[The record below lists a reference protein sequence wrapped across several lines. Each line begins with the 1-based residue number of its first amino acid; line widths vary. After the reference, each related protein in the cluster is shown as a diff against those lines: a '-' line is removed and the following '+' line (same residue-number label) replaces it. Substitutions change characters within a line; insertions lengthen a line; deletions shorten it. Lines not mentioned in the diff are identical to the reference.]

1 MAENNPNKVI
11 RIALVGQP
19 NVGKSLLINALCH
32 SSMKVG
38 NFTGVTVEKA
48 EAYTTHQGWTLRF
61 IDLPGT
67 YSLYGYSEEEKITK
81 NFVESG
87 GDYDLIVNV
96 ADSTNLERNL
106 LLSAQLL
113 EMQKKMILALN
124 MSDEARNEGV
134 KINAKAL
141 SELLG
146 IPSVQ
151 VSAHTKENLESLL
164 DCIVETYQKE
174 KTPNK
179 RIYSNAIETEI
190 LRLEEFIQ
198 SKKDASIESLN
209 LSARQIAILLLKQEE
224 KTFAILHE
232 KPIWL
237 ELSQKL
243 QESLNNLY
251 TIYDTPSNKEIFLED
266 SNAFVQGL
274 VTEII
279 RYETKKKQNYTQSID
294 KILINKYAGIPI
306 FLFFMWALFQLTF
319 TLGALPMDMIEDFFG
334 WLGDLV
340 KDNVESEALA
350 SLLADGILGGVGA
363 VILFLPNI
371 VILFFGIALL
381 ETTGYMSRVAFLLDG
396 FFHKFGLHGKSFI
409 PLVSGFG
416 CSVPAFM
423 ATRTL
428 KSRKD
433 RLLTLFII
441 NFMSCGARLPVYVL
455 FVGAFFPTQQAGN
468 WLFGIY
474 ILGALLGLVAAKIL
488 RITAF
493 KGPDEPFVMEMPKYR
508 MPNWRLVWFA
518 IYTKAKMY
526 LKKAGTFIL
535 AVSILIWFASS
546 YPAQEETKAT
556 YETKIEQALDGEEKE
571 KLEFALEERLI
582 ENSYLGMTG
591 KLIEPIFAPMDFD
604 WRMSVALLSG
614 LAAKEVVI
622 STMGVLYSL
631 GGEVDEESETLME
644 VISNAIPLQAAIAF
658 VLFVMIYNPC
668 LAASVVFG
676 KEAGGFKYVVYLFLF
691 TSVCAYFVALVGYI
705 LAGLILN

>member
-1 MAENNPNKVI
+1 M
-11 RIALVGQP
+11 GQP
-19 NVGKSLLINALCH
+19 NVGKSLLINTLCN
-32 SSMKVG
+32 STMKVG
-38 NFTGVTVEKA
+38 NFPGVTVEKA
-48 EAYTTHQGWTLRF
+48 QASTTYKDYLLQI

-81 NFVESG
+81 HFVESD
-87 GDYDLIVNV
+87 DYDLIVNV

-113 EMQKKMILALN
+113 EMQKKMILVLN
-124 MSDEARNEGV
+124 MSDEARKEGV
-134 KINAKAL
+134 KINVKAL

-151 VSAHTKENLESLL
+151 VSAHTKENLEALL
-164 DCIVETYQKE
+164 DAIIQTYE
-174 KTPNK
+174 KGQSTNK
-179 RIYSNAIETEI
+179 RIYSNAIEAEI
-190 LRLEEFIQ
+190 LHLEEFIK
-198 SKKDASIESLN
+198 SKKDASLELLHLN
-209 LSARQIAILLLKQEE
+209 ARQIAILLLKQDE
-224 KTFAILHE
+224 KTFQILHK
-232 KPIWL
+232 KPVWM

-243 QESLNNLY
+243 QDSLNTLY

-266 SNAFVQGL
+266 LNAFVQGL
-274 VTEII
+274 ITETV
-279 RYETKKKQNYTQSID
+279 RYEGKEKQGYTHSID
-294 KILINKYAGIPI
+294 KILINKYAGIPF

-319 TLGALPMDMIEDFFG
+319 TLGALPMDMIEDFFN
-334 WLGDLV
+334 WFGDLI
-340 KDNVESEALA
+340 KDNVSSEALA
-350 SLLADGILGGVGA
+350 SLLADGIVGGVGA
-363 VILFLPNI
+363 VVLFLPNI

-409 PLVSGFG
+409 PLVTGFG

-455 FVGAFFPTQQAGN
+455 FVGAFFPAQQAGN

-474 ILGALLGLVAAKIL
+474 ILGAMLGLVMAKIL
-488 RITAF
+488 RLTAF

-535 AVSILIWFASS
+535 AASIVVWFASS
-546 YPAQEETKAT
+546 YPAQEDTKES
-556 YETKIEQALDGEEKE
+556 YETKIEQAINEKQKE
-571 KLEFALEERLI
+571 NLVFALEQSLI
-582 ENSYLGMTG
+582 ENSYLGQTG
-591 KLIEPIFAPMDFD
+591 KLIEPIFAPLGFD
-604 WRMSVALLSG
+604 WKMSVSLLSG

-631 GGEVDEESETLME
+631 GSEVDEGSENLMQ
-644 VISNAIPLQAAIAF
+644 VIKSAIPLQTAIAF
-658 VLFVMIYNPC
+658 ILFIMIYNPC
-668 LAASVVFG
+668 LAATMVFG
-676 KEAGGFKYVVYLFLF
+676 KEAGGLKYIVFLFLL
-691 TSVCAYFVALVGYI
+691 TSVSAYIVALFGSMIAGVI
-705 LAGLILN
+705 LHS

>member
-1 MAENNPNKVI
+1 MEKQTKI
-11 RIALVGQP
+11 IKIALVGQP
-19 NVGKSLLINALCH
+19 NVGKSLLINTLCN
-32 SSMKVG
+32 STMKVG
-38 NFTGVTVEKA
+38 NFPGVTVEKA
-48 EAYTTHQGWTLRF
+48 QANTTYKDYLLQI

-81 NFVESG
+81 HFVESD
-87 GDYDLIVNV
+87 DYDLIVNV

-113 EMQKKMILALN
+113 EMQKKMILVLN
-124 MSDEARNEGV
+124 MSDEARKEGV
-134 KINAKAL
+134 KINVKAL

-151 VSAHTKENLESLL
+151 VSAHTKENLEALL
-164 DCIVETYQKE
+164 DTIVQTYERGQS
-174 KTPNK
+174 TNK
-179 RIYSNAIETEI
+179 RIYSNAIEAEI
-190 LRLEEFIQ
+190 LHLEEFIK
-198 SKKDASIESLN
+198 SKKDASLELLHLN
-209 LSARQIAILLLKQEE
+209 ARQIAILLLKQDE
-224 KTFAILHE
+224 KTFQILHK
-232 KPIWL
+232 KPIWM

-243 QESLNNLY
+243 QDSLNTLY

-266 SNAFVQGL
+266 LNAFVQGL
-274 VTEII
+274 ITETV
-279 RYETKKKQNYTQSID
+279 RYEGKEKQGYTHSID

-319 TLGALPMDMIEDFFG
+319 TLGALPMDMIEDFFNWFG
-334 WLGDLV
+334 GLI
-340 KDNVESEALA
+340 KDNVSSEALA
-350 SLLADGILGGVGA
+350 SLLADGIVGGVGA
-363 VILFLPNI
+363 VVLFLPNI
-371 VILFFGIALL
+371 AILFFGIALL

-409 PLVSGFG
+409 PLVTGFG

-455 FVGAFFPTQQAGN
+455 FVGAFFPAQQAGN

-474 ILGALLGLVAAKIL
+474 ILGTMLGLVMAKIL
-488 RITAF
+488 RLTAF

-535 AVSILIWFASS
+535 AASILVWFASS
-546 YPAQEETKAT
+546 YPTQEDTKES
-556 YETKIEQALDGEEKE
+556 YETKIEQALNEKQKE
-571 KLEFALEERLI
+571 NLAFALEESLI
-582 ENSYLGMTG
+582 ENSYLGQTG
-591 KLIEPIFAPMDFD
+591 KLIEPIFAPLGFD
-604 WRMSVALLSG
+604 WKMSVSLLSG

-631 GGEVDEESETLME
+631 GSEVDEGSENLMQ
-644 VISNAIPLQAAIAF
+644 VIKSVIPLQTAIAF
-658 VLFVMIYNPC
+658 ILFIMIYNPC
-668 LAASVVFG
+668 LAATMVFG
-676 KEAGGFKYVVYLFLF
+676 KEAGGLKYIVFLFLL
-691 TSVCAYFVALVGYI
+691 TSVSAYIVALFGSMIAGVI
-705 LAGLILN
+705 LHS

>member
-1 MAENNPNKVI
+1 M
-11 RIALVGQP
+11 GQP
-19 NVGKSLLINALCH
+19 NVGKSLLINTLCN
-32 SSMKVG
+32 STMKVG
-38 NFTGVTVEKA
+38 NFPGVTVEKA
-48 EAYTTHQGWTLRF
+48 QANTTYKDYLLQI

-81 NFVESG
+81 HFVESD
-87 GDYDLIVNV
+87 DYDLIVNV

-113 EMQKKMILALN
+113 EMQKKMILVLN
-124 MSDEARNEGV
+124 MSDEARKEGV
-134 KINAKAL
+134 KINVKAL

-151 VSAHTKENLESLL
+151 VSAHTKENLEALL
-164 DCIVETYQKE
+164 DTIVQTYERGQS
-174 KTPNK
+174 TNK

-190 LRLEEFIQ
+190 LHLEEFIK
-198 SKKDASIESLN
+198 SKKDASLELLHLN
-209 LSARQIAILLLKQEE
+209 ARQIAILLLKQDE
-224 KTFAILHE
+224 KTFQILHK
-232 KPIWL
+232 KPIWM

-243 QESLNNLY
+243 QDSLNTLY

-266 SNAFVQGL
+266 LNAFVQGL
-274 VTEII
+274 ITETV
-279 RYETKKKQNYTQSID
+279 RYEGKEKQGYTHSID

-319 TLGALPMDMIEDFFG
+319 TLGALPMDMIEDFFNWFG
-334 WLGDLV
+334 GLIE
-340 KDNVESEALA
+340 DNVSSKALA
-350 SLLADGILGGVGA
+350 SLLADGIVGGVGA
-363 VILFLPNI
+363 VVLFLPNI

-409 PLVSGFG
+409 PLVTGFG

-455 FVGAFFPTQQAGN
+455 FVGAFFPAQQAGN

-474 ILGALLGLVAAKIL
+474 ILGAMLGLVMAKIL
-488 RITAF
+488 RLTAF

-535 AVSILIWFASS
+535 AASILVWFASS
-546 YPAQEETKAT
+546 YPAQEDTKES
-556 YETKIEQALDGEEKE
+556 YETKIEQALNEKQKE
-571 KLEFALEERLI
+571 NLAFALEESLI
-582 ENSYLGMTG
+582 ENSYLGQTG
-591 KLIEPIFAPMDFD
+591 KLIEPIFAPLGFD
-604 WRMSVALLSG
+604 WKMSVSLLSG

-631 GGEVDEESETLME
+631 GSEVDEGSENLMQ
-644 VISNAIPLQAAIAF
+644 VIKSVIPLQTAIAF
-658 VLFVMIYNPC
+658 ILFIMIYNPC
-668 LAASVVFG
+668 LAATMVFG
-676 KEAGGFKYVVYLFLF
+676 KEAGGLKYIVFLFLL
-691 TSVCAYFVALVGYI
+691 TSVSAYIVALFGSMIAGVI
-705 LAGLILN
+705 LHS

>member
-1 MAENNPNKVI
+1 MGETKRI
-11 RIALVGQP
+11 KIALVGQP

-32 SSMKVG
+32 STMKVG
-38 NFTGVTVEKA
+38 NFPGVTVEKA
-48 EAYTTHQGWTLRF
+48 EASTWHKGYVLQ
-61 IDLPGT
+61 IVDLPGT

-81 NFVESG
+81 HFVESN
-87 GDYDLIVNV
+87 DYDLIVNV

-113 EMQKKMILALN
+113 EIQKKMVLVLN
-124 MSDEARNEGV
+124 MSDEARKEGI
-134 KINAKAL
+134 KIKTESL

-164 DCIVETYQKE
+164 DVIVATYE
-174 KTPNK
+174 KGQNANK

-190 LRLEEFIQ
+190 LHLEEFIK
-198 SKKDASIESLN
+198 SKKDASIESLG

-224 KTFAILHE
+224 KTFQILHE
-232 KPIWL
+232 KPIWM
-237 ELSQKL
+237 ELSKKL
-243 QESLNNLY
+243 QDSLNNLY

-266 SNAFVQGL
+266 LNAFVQGL
-274 VTEII
+274 ITETVH
-279 RYETKKKQNYTQSID
+279 YEGKEKQGYTHSID

-319 TLGALPMDMIEDFFG
+319 TLGALPMDLIESFFG
-334 WLGDLV
+334 WLGELI
-340 KDNVESEALA
+340 KDNIESESLA
-350 SLLADGILGGVGA
+350 SLLADGIVGGVGA
-363 VILFLPNI
+363 VVLFLPNI

-409 PLVSGFG
+409 PLVTGFG

-474 ILGALLGLVAAKIL
+474 ILGALLGLVMAKIL
-488 RITAF
+488 RLIAF

-535 AVSILIWFASS
+535 AASILIWFASS
-546 YPAQEETKAT
+546 YPVQEETKEV
-556 YETKIEQALDGEEKE
+556 YESKIEQALNEKE
-571 KLEFALEERLI
+571 KEKFAFELEESLI

-591 KLIEPIFAPMDFD
+591 KLIEPVFAPLNFD

-631 GGEVDEESETLME
+631 GGEVNEESENLMQ
-644 VISNAIPLQAAIAF
+644 VIKGAIPLQTAIAF
-658 VLFVMIYNPC
+658 ILFVMIYNPC
-668 LAASVVFG
+668 LAATVVFG
-676 KEAGGFKYVVYLFLF
+676 KEAGGFKYIVFLF
-691 TSVCAYFVALVGYI
+691 VMTTICAYVVAWIGSMLASAI
-705 LAGLILN
+705 LT

>member
-1 MAENNPNKVI
+1 MEKQTKI
-11 RIALVGQP
+11 IKIALVGQP
-19 NVGKSLLINALCH
+19 NVGKSLLINTLCN
-32 SSMKVG
+32 STMKVG
-38 NFTGVTVEKA
+38 NFPGVTVEKA
-48 EAYTTHQGWTLRF
+48 QANTTYKDYLLQI

-81 NFVESG
+81 HFVESD
-87 GDYDLIVNV
+87 DYDLIVNV

-113 EMQKKMILALN
+113 EMQKKMILVLN
-124 MSDEARNEGV
+124 MSDEARKEGV
-134 KINAKAL
+134 KINVKAL

-151 VSAHTKENLESLL
+151 VSAHTKENLEALL
-164 DCIVETYQKE
+164 DTIVQTYERGQS
-174 KTPNK
+174 TNK

-190 LRLEEFIQ
+190 LHLEEFIK
-198 SKKDASIESLN
+198 SKKDASLELLHLN
-209 LSARQIAILLLKQEE
+209 ARQIAILLLKQDE
-224 KTFAILHE
+224 KTFQILHK
-232 KPIWL
+232 KPIWM

-243 QESLNNLY
+243 QDSLNTLY

-266 SNAFVQGL
+266 LNAFVQGL
-274 VTEII
+274 ITETV
-279 RYETKKKQNYTQSID
+279 RYEGKEKQGYTHSID

-319 TLGALPMDMIEDFFG
+319 TLGALPMDMIEDFFNWFG
-334 WLGDLV
+334 GLIE
-340 KDNVESEALA
+340 DNVSSKALA
-350 SLLADGILGGVGA
+350 SLLADGIVGGVGA
-363 VILFLPNI
+363 VVLFLPNI

-409 PLVSGFG
+409 PLVTGFG

-455 FVGAFFPTQQAGN
+455 FVGAFFPAQQAGN

-474 ILGALLGLVAAKIL
+474 ILGAMLGLIMAKIL
-488 RITAF
+488 RLTAF

-535 AVSILIWFASS
+535 AASILVWFASS
-546 YPAQEETKAT
+546 YPAQEDTKES
-556 YETKIEQALDGEEKE
+556 YETKIEQALNEKQKE
-571 KLEFALEERLI
+571 NLAFALEESLI
-582 ENSYLGMTG
+582 ENSYLGQTG
-591 KLIEPIFAPMDFD
+591 KLIEPIFAPLGFD
-604 WRMSVALLSG
+604 WKMSVSLLSG

-631 GGEVDEESETLME
+631 GSEVDEGSENLMQ
-644 VISNAIPLQAAIAF
+644 VIKSVIPLQTAIAF
-658 VLFVMIYNPC
+658 ILFIMIYNPC
-668 LAASVVFG
+668 LAATMVFG
-676 KEAGGFKYVVYLFLF
+676 KEAGGLKYIVFLFLL
-691 TSVCAYFVALVGYI
+691 TSVSAYIVALFGSMIAGVI
-705 LAGLILN
+705 LH

>member
-1 MAENNPNKVI
+1 MDETKRI
-11 RIALVGQP
+11 KIALVGQP

-32 SSMKVG
+32 STMKVG
-38 NFTGVTVEKA
+38 NFPGVTVEKA
-48 EAYTTHQGWTLRF
+48 EASTWHKGYVLQ
-61 IDLPGT
+61 IVDLPGT

-81 NFVESG
+81 HFVESN
-87 GDYDLIVNV
+87 DYDLIVNV

-113 EMQKKMILALN
+113 EMQKKMVLVLN
-124 MSDEARNEGV
+124 MSDEARKEGI
-134 KINAKAL
+134 KIETESL

-164 DCIVETYQKE
+164 DVIVATYE
-174 KTPNK
+174 KGQNANK

-190 LRLEEFIQ
+190 LHLEEFIK
-198 SKKDASIESLN
+198 SKKDASIESLG

-224 KTFAILHE
+224 KTFQILHE
-232 KPIWL
+232 KPIWM
-237 ELSQKL
+237 ELSKKL
-243 QESLNNLY
+243 QDSLNNLY

-266 SNAFVQGL
+266 LNAFVQGL
-274 VTEII
+274 ITETVH
-279 RYETKKKQNYTQSID
+279 YEGKEKQGYTHSID

-319 TLGALPMDMIEDFFG
+319 TLGALPMDLIESFFG
-334 WLGDLV
+334 WLGELI
-340 KDNVESEALA
+340 KDNIESESLA
-350 SLLADGILGGVGA
+350 SLLADGIVGGVGA
-363 VILFLPNI
+363 VVLFLPNI

-409 PLVSGFG
+409 PLVTGFG

-474 ILGALLGLVAAKIL
+474 ILGALLGLVMAKIL
-488 RITAF
+488 RLIAF

-535 AVSILIWFASS
+535 AASILIWFASS
-546 YPAQEETKAT
+546 YPVQEETKEV
-556 YETKIEQALDGEEKE
+556 YESKIEQALNEKE
-571 KLEFALEERLI
+571 KEKFAFELEESLI

-591 KLIEPIFAPMDFD
+591 KLIEPVFAPLNFD

-631 GGEVDEESETLME
+631 GGEVNEESENLMQ
-644 VISNAIPLQAAIAF
+644 VIKGAIPLQTAVAF
-658 VLFVMIYNPC
+658 ILFVMIYNPC
-668 LAASVVFG
+668 LAATVVFG
-676 KEAGGFKYVVYLFLF
+676 KEAGGFKYIVFLF
-691 TSVCAYFVALVGYI
+691 VMTTICAYVVAWIGSMLASAI
-705 LAGLILN
+705 LT